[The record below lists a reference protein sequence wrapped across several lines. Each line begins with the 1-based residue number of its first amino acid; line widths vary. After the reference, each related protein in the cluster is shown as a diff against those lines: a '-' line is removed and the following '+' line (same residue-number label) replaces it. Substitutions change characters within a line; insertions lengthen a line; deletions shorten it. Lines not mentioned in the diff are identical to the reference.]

1 MNRAGK
7 KMEFQSNF
15 VTVMCLEG
23 KTRTTAKK
31 KSLKILLKVN
41 VERTVETWISQL
53 RPEDSGSHFVL

>member
-1 MNRAGK
+1 
-7 KMEFQSNF
+7 MEFQSNF

-41 VERTVETWISQL
+41 VKRTVETWISQL